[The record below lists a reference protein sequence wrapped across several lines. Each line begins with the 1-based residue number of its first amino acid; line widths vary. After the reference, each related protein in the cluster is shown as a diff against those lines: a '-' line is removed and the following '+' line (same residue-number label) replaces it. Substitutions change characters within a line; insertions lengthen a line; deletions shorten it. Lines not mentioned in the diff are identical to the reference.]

1 MAGQGNESFLEVTPT
16 SWDVERDKEK
26 DYLDV
31 SRPTESPAVGHK
43 SLVPYSFYGFCRV
56 FSPTKQSL
64 CVTDSKMVS
73 NYPHLLC
80 SCPVSSPP
88 LGCGRNL

>member
-31 SRPTESPAVGHK
+31 SRPTESPAVRRE
-43 SLVPYSFYGFCRV
+43 SLVHIAFMGFV
-56 FSPTKQSL
+56 EYFPPQSSL
-64 CVTDSKMVS
+64 SA
-73 NYPHLLC
+73 
-80 SCPVSSPP
+80 
-88 LGCGRNL
+88 